1 MWHLV
6 IKDIKA
12 NKKPLVQMTLFSVLY
27 TLFSLYQAESAW
39 MLIILAFVAV
49 IVSIAMVSVRE
60 LVGIKEVLWCSLP
73 SKRKE
78 IVIAKY
84 LSSVLI
90 ITGGIILFLFLTLTL
105 DMIIP
110 AETFKFADAFNL
122 RVLGT
127 FSLACTFF
135 LVCLFPP
142 YFRLRNAAGVWLPF
156 FLILFIIIR
165 IFIYIKD
172 LMKENGQ
179 NFAEFIASQ
188 CTASNCLILIG
199 VTVTLAVFSI
209 YLSIRFYEKAEF

>member
-60 LVGIKEVLWCSLP
+60 IIGIKEVLWCSLP

-84 LSSVLI
+84 LSSVF
-90 ITGGIILFLFLTLTL
+90 ITACGILLFLFLTFSL

-110 AETFKFADAFNL
+110 AETFKFADAFNF
-122 RVLGT
+122 RVLGA
-127 FSLACTFF
+127 FSLACVFF
-135 LVCLFPP
+135 LTLLFPP

-165 IFIYIKD
+165 IFIYIKN
-172 LMKENGQ
+172 LMRENGQ
-179 NFAEFIASQ
+179 NFAEFIESQ
-188 CTASNCLILIG
+188 GTPLNCLILIG
-199 VTVTLAVFSI
+199 LTAALAVFSI
-209 YLSIRFYEKAEF
+209 YLSIRFYEKAEL